1 MAELLI
7 TNQVGAREDLA
18 DLIAVADQKSTPLL
32 SMAKKSKDPTNPL
45 FSWLVDAMN
54 EPVLTGVLSNQDAT
68 TFSNQAANRA
78 RLYGRIQKMWRLPKV
93 DDLAESVSQVAGI
106 GRKREMA
113 RSVTRALQELARDL
127 ESVFCSDQDSAEQ
140 AGNTPYQT
148 RGLGSW
154 INNAAQSDSGTAV
167 PAAYRTPAASIS
179 GTGVGTNSITDSV
192 IQGLLQS
199 LYEQCG
205 KNKSYTL
212 LCGPTLKRRFTGFQQ
227 VQFGNEN
234 TGAVVRTFNQDSAD
248 MSYMAKVDLF
258 VGDFGELALTPSLF
272 LAKDQVAA
280 TQLRRGYIL
289 DMDGVSIRY
298 NRRPRYMPLDD
309 EGGGPRGI
317 VDTIAALQ
325 VDNPLVHGK
334 IASTGD

>member
-1 MAELLI
+1 
-7 TNQVGAREDLA
+7 
-18 DLIAVADQKSTPLL
+18 
-32 SMAKKSKDPTNPL
+32 
-45 FSWLVDAMN
+45 
-54 EPVLTGVLSNQDAT
+54 
-68 TFSNQAANRA
+68 
-78 RLYGRIQKMWRLPKV
+78 MWRLPKV
-93 DDLAESVSQVAGI
+93 DDLAESVSDVAGI

-113 RSVTRALQELARDL
+113 RSVTRSLQELARDL
-127 ESVFCSDQDSAEQ
+127 ESVFCSDQDSTEQ
-140 AGNTPYQT
+140 SGTTPFKT

-154 INNAAQSDSGTAV
+154 ISNSAQSDSATAV
-167 PAAYRTPAASIS
+167 PAAYRTPAASI
-179 GTGVGTNSITDSV
+179 TTTATNSITDGT
-192 IQGLLQS
+192 IQALLQS

-212 LCGPTLKRRFTGFQQ
+212 LAGPTLKRRFTGFQQ
-227 VQFGNEN
+227 VQFGSAN
-234 TGAVVRTFNQDSAD
+234 TSAVVRTFNQDSAD

-272 LAKDQVAA
+272 LAKDQVTAS
-280 TQLRRGYIL
+280 QLRRGYLL

-309 EGGGPRGI
+309 AGGGPRGI

-334 IASTGD
+334 IASTAD

>member
-1 MAELLI
+1 
-7 TNQVGAREDLA
+7 
-18 DLIAVADQKSTPLL
+18 
-32 SMAKKSKDPTNPL
+32 
-45 FSWLVDAMN
+45 
-54 EPVLTGVLSNQDAT
+54 VLSNQDAT

-93 DDLAESVSQVAGI
+93 DDLAESVSDVAGI

-113 RSVTRALQELARDL
+113 RSVTRSLQELARDL
-127 ESVFCSDQDSAEQ
+127 ESVFCSDQDSTEQ
-140 AGNTPYQT
+140 SGTTPYKT

-154 INNAAQSDSGTAV
+154 ISNSAQSDSATAV
-167 PAAYRTPAASIS
+167 PAAYRTPAASI
-179 GTGVGTNSITDSV
+179 TTTATNSITDGT
-192 IQGLLQS
+192 IQALLQS

-227 VQFGNEN
+227 VQFGSTN
-234 TGAVVRTFNQDSAD
+234 TGATVRLFNQDAAD
-248 MSYMAKVDLF
+248 LSYTAKIDLF
-258 VGDFGELALTPSLF
+258 SGDFGDLALTPSLF
-272 LAKDQVAA
+272 LAKDQVTAS
-280 TQLRRGYIL
+280 QLRRGYIL

-309 EGGGPRGI
+309 AGGGPRGI

-334 IASTGD
+334 IASTAD

>member
-1 MAELLI
+1 
-7 TNQVGAREDLA
+7 V
-18 DLIAVADQKSTPLL
+18 
-32 SMAKKSKDPTNPL
+32 L
-45 FSWLVDAMN
+45 FRSSD
-54 EPVLTGVLSNQDAT
+54 
-68 TFSNQAANRA
+68 
-78 RLYGRIQKMWRLPKV
+78 
-93 DDLAESVSQVAGI
+93 VAGI

-113 RSVTRALQELARDL
+113 RSVTRSLQELARDL
-127 ESVFCSDQDSAEQ
+127 ESVFCSDQDSTEQ
-140 AGNTPYQT
+140 SGATPYKT

-154 INNAAQSDSGTAV
+154 ISNSAQSDSATAV

-179 GTGVGTNSITDSV
+179 TTATNSITDGT
-192 IQGLLQS
+192 IQALLQS

-227 VQFGNEN
+227 VQFGSTN
-234 TGAVVRTFNQDSAD
+234 TGATVRLFNQDAAD
-248 MSYMAKVDLF
+248 LSYTAKVDLF
-258 VGDFGELALTPSLF
+258 SGDFGDLALTPSLF
-272 LAKDQVAA
+272 LAKDQVTAS
-280 TQLRRGYIL
+280 QLRRGYIL

-309 EGGGPRGI
+309 AGGGPRGI

-334 IASTGD
+334 IASTAD

>member
-32 SMAKKSKDPTNPL
+32 SMARKSKEPTNPL
-45 FSWLVDAMN
+45 FSWLVDNLEDPSLA
-54 EPVLTGVLSNQDAT
+54 GVLSNQDAT
-68 TFSNQAANRA
+68 TFANPAAGRA

-93 DDLAESVSQVAGI
+93 DDLAESVSDVAGI

-113 RSVTRALQELARDL
+113 RAVTKSLQELARDL
-127 ESVFCSDQDSAEQ
+127 ESVFCSDSDSQEQ
-140 AGNTPYQT
+140 NGSNPYKT

-154 INNAAQSDSGTAV
+154 LSSSAQADSATAV
-167 PAAYRTPAASIS
+167 PADYRTPSTSI
-179 GTGVGTNSITDSV
+179 TTTATNSITDGT
-192 IQGLLQS
+192 IQALLQS
-199 LYEQCG
+199 IYEQTG
-205 KNKSYTL
+205 KSKSYTL

-227 VQFGNEN
+227 TQFGNTN
-234 TGAVVRTFNQDSAD
+234 VGSTVRLFNQDSTD
-248 MSYMAKVDLF
+248 LSYYAKCDLF
-258 VGDFGELALTPSLF
+258 VGDFGELVLTPSLF

-280 TQLRRGYIL
+280 QQLRRGYIL
-289 DMDGVSIRY
+289 DMDGIHLRY

-325 VDNPLVHGK
+325 VDNPLQHGK
-334 IASTGD
+334 IASTAD

>member
-1 MAELLI
+1 
-7 TNQVGAREDLA
+7 
-18 DLIAVADQKSTPLL
+18 
-32 SMAKKSKDPTNPL
+32 
-45 FSWLVDAMN
+45 
-54 EPVLTGVLSNQDAT
+54 
-68 TFSNQAANRA
+68 
-78 RLYGRIQKMWRLPKV
+78 MWRLPKV
-93 DDLAESVSQVAGI
+93 DDLAESISEVAGI

-113 RSVTRALQELARDL
+113 RSVTRSLQELARDL
-127 ESVFCSDQDSAEQ
+127 ESVFCSDQDSTEQ
-140 AGNTPYQT
+140 SGATPYKT

-154 INNAAQSDSGTAV
+154 ISNSAQSDSATAV

-179 GTGVGTNSITDSV
+179 TTATNSITDGT
-192 IQGLLQS
+192 IQALLQS

-227 VQFGNEN
+227 VQFGSTN
-234 TGAVVRTFNQDSAD
+234 TSAVVRTFNQNSED
-248 MSYMAKVDLF
+248 MSYYAKVDLF
-258 VGDFGELALTPSLF
+258 VGDFGDLALTPSLF
-272 LAKDQVAA
+272 LAKDQVTAS
-280 TQLRRGYIL
+280 QLRRGYIL

-309 EGGGPRGI
+309 AGGGPRGI

-334 IASTGD
+334 IASTAD

>member
-1 MAELLI
+1 
-7 TNQVGAREDLA
+7 
-18 DLIAVADQKSTPLL
+18 
-32 SMAKKSKDPTNPL
+32 MAKKSKDPTNPL
-45 FSWLVDAMN
+45 FSWLVDN
-54 EPVLTGVLSNQDAT
+54 LEEPVLTGVLSNQDAT
-68 TFSNQAANRA
+68 TFANPAAGRA

-93 DDLAESVSQVAGI
+93 DDLAESVSEVAGI

-113 RSVTRALQELARDL
+113 RAVTKSLQELARDL
-127 ESVFCSDQDSAEQ
+127 ESVFCSDQDSTEQ
-140 AGNTPYQT
+140 SGTTPFRT

-154 INNAAQSDSGTAV
+154 ISNSAQSDSATAV

-179 GTGVGTNSITDSV
+179 TTATNSITDGT
-192 IQGLLQS
+192 IQALLQS

-212 LCGPTLKRRFTGFQQ
+212 LAGPTLKRRFTGFQQ
-227 VQFGNEN
+227 VQFGSAN
-234 TGAVVRTFNQDSAD
+234 TSAVVRTFNQDSAD

-272 LAKDQVAA
+272 LAKDQVTAS
-280 TQLRRGYIL
+280 QLRRGYIL

-309 EGGGPRGI
+309 AGAGPRGI

-334 IASTGD
+334 IASTAD

>member
-1 MAELLI
+1 
-7 TNQVGAREDLA
+7 
-18 DLIAVADQKSTPLL
+18 
-32 SMAKKSKDPTNPL
+32 
-45 FSWLVDAMN
+45 
-54 EPVLTGVLSNQDAT
+54 VLSNQDAT

-93 DDLAESVSQVAGI
+93 DDLAESVSDVAGI

-113 RSVTRALQELARDL
+113 RSVTRSLQELARDL
-127 ESVFCSDQDSAEQ
+127 ESVFCSDQDSTEQ
-140 AGNTPYQT
+140 SGTTPFKT

-154 INNAAQSDSGTAV
+154 ISNSAQSDSATAV
-167 PAAYRTPAASIS
+167 PAAYRTPAASI
-179 GTGVGTNSITDSV
+179 TTTATNSITDGT
-192 IQGLLQS
+192 IQALLQS

-227 VQFGNEN
+227 VQFGSTN
-234 TGAVVRTFNQDSAD
+234 TGATVRLFNQDAAD
-248 MSYMAKVDLF
+248 LSYTAKIDLF
-258 VGDFGELALTPSLF
+258 SGDFGDLALTPSLF
-272 LAKDQVAA
+272 LAKDQVTAS
-280 TQLRRGYIL
+280 QLRRGYLL

-309 EGGGPRGI
+309 AGGGPRGI

-334 IASTGD
+334 IASTAD

>member
-1 MAELLI
+1 
-7 TNQVGAREDLA
+7 
-18 DLIAVADQKSTPLL
+18 
-32 SMAKKSKDPTNPL
+32 
-45 FSWLVDAMN
+45 MN

-78 RLYGRIQKMWRLPKV
+78 RLYGRIQKLWRLPKV
-93 DDLAESVSQVAGI
+93 DDLAESVSDVAGI

-113 RSVTRALQELARDL
+113 RSVTRSLQELARDL
-127 ESVFCSDQDSAEQ
+127 ESVFCSDQDSTEQ
-140 AGNTPYQT
+140 SGTTPYKT

-154 INNAAQSDSGTAV
+154 ISNSAQSDSATAV

-179 GTGVGTNSITDSV
+179 TTATNSITDGT
-192 IQGLLQS
+192 IQALLQS

-227 VQFGNEN
+227 VQFGSAN
-234 TGAVVRTFNQDSAD
+234 TGATVRLFNQDAAD
-248 MSYMAKVDLF
+248 LSYTAKIDLF
-258 VGDFGELALTPSLF
+258 SGDFGDLALTPSLF
-272 LAKDQVAA
+272 LAKDQVTAS
-280 TQLRRGYIL
+280 QLRRGYLL

-309 EGGGPRGI
+309 AGGGPRGI

-334 IASTGD
+334 IASTAD

>member
-1 MAELLI
+1 
-7 TNQVGAREDLA
+7 
-18 DLIAVADQKSTPLL
+18 
-32 SMAKKSKDPTNPL
+32 
-45 FSWLVDAMN
+45 MN
-54 EPVLTGVLSNQDAT
+54 EPQLNGVLSNQDAT

-93 DDLAESVSQVAGI
+93 DDLAESVSDVAGI

-113 RSVTRALQELARDL
+113 RSVTRSLQELARDL
-127 ESVFCSDQDSAEQ
+127 ESVFCSDQDSTEQ
-140 AGNTPYQT
+140 SGTTPFKT

-154 INNAAQSDSGTAV
+154 ISNSAQSDSATAV
-167 PAAYRTPAASIS
+167 PAAYRTPAASI
-179 GTGVGTNSITDSV
+179 TTTATNSITDGT
-192 IQGLLQS
+192 IQALLQS

-227 VQFGNEN
+227 VQFGSTN
-234 TGAVVRTFNQDSAD
+234 TGATVRLFNQDAAD
-248 MSYMAKVDLF
+248 LSYTAKIDLF
-258 VGDFGELALTPSLF
+258 SGDFGDLALTPSLF
-272 LAKDQVAA
+272 LAKDQVTAS
-280 TQLRRGYIL
+280 QLRRGYLL

-309 EGGGPRGI
+309 AGGGPRGI

-334 IASTGD
+334 IASTAD

>member
-54 EPVLTGVLSNQDAT
+54 EPQLNGVLSNQDAT

-93 DDLAESVSQVAGI
+93 DDLAESVSDVAGI

-113 RSVTRALQELARDL
+113 RSVTRSLQELARDL
-127 ESVFCSDQDSAEQ
+127 ESVFCSDQDSTEQ
-140 AGNTPYQT
+140 SGTTPFKT

-154 INNAAQSDSGTAV
+154 ISNSAQSDSATAV

-179 GTGVGTNSITDSV
+179 TTATNSITDGT
-192 IQGLLQS
+192 IQALLQS

-227 VQFGNEN
+227 VQFGSTN
-234 TGAVVRTFNQDSAD
+234 TGATVRLFNQDAAD
-248 MSYMAKVDLF
+248 LSYTAKVDLF
-258 VGDFGELALTPSLF
+258 VGDFGDLALTPSLF
-272 LAKDQVAA
+272 LAKDQVTAS
-280 TQLRRGYIL
+280 QLRRGYIL

-309 EGGGPRGI
+309 AGGGPRGI

-334 IASTGD
+334 IASTAD